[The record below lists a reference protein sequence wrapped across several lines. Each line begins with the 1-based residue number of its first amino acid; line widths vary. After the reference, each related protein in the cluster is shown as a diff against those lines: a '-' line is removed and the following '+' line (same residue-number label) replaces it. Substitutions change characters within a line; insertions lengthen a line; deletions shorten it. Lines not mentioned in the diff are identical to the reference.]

1 MSRKQALL
9 RGTFILTAT
18 GIATRLMG
26 FFYRIFLSRTFH
38 AEGVGLYQLIFP
50 VYALCFS
57 FTAAGIQVALS
68 RIVAS
73 RISLHQEREAVLTL
87 RVSLFLTVILSAA
100 ATLFLQHNARWIAS
114 ELLSDKRCA
123 DLLVAM
129 SWSFPFAAVHSCI
142 CGYYFGKKQTKVPA
156 ISQLLE
162 QFVRIFSVWF
172 FYKIGLH
179 YSSEVHITI
188 AVFGLVCGEVAAAA
202 YSAWMLK
209 RTIAE
214 HRGRFMEYFRPAGE
228 LLRLSVPLTA
238 NRVLLNVLQSV
249 EAVSIPLRLQS
260 HGHTLSESLSIYGV
274 LTGMA
279 LPCIMFPSA
288 ITNSVST
295 MLLPTV
301 AEIQATADR
310 KKIKKLVQKVIIKIS
325 SEGNYILLHFRHL
338 LYARFLYIRKLDWN
352 RYLSQPRSREVH
364 SYHVVHLPVPL
375 HEHYAD
381 QHHQRSGQDYNLL
394 LHQYVWASGAHRKR
408 ILPDTHVW
416 YSGLPV
422 GNAGKPAGSDCVGN
436 GCPRQIS

>member
-209 RTIAE
+209 RTITE

-238 NRVLLNVLQSV
+238 NRVLLNILQSV
-249 EAVSIPLRLQS
+249 EAVSIPMRLQS

-310 KKIKKLVQKVIIKIS
+310 GELKKLVQKVIISCFTLGIFCMLGFFIL
-325 SEGNYILLHFRHL
+325 GNWIGTVIFHSPEAGKFILTMSFICP
-338 LYARFLYIRKLDWN
+338 FLYTNTTLTSIINGLGKTTTSFFINTFGLLVRIGSVFFLIPMFGILGYLWGMLASQLVVTVWAMAVLA
-352 RYLSQPRSREVH
+352 RYL
-364 SYHVVHLPVPL
+364 
-375 HEHYAD
+375 
-381 QHHQRSGQDYNLL
+381 
-394 LHQYVWASGAHRKR
+394 K
-408 ILPDTHVW
+408 
-416 YSGLPV
+416 
-422 GNAGKPAGSDCVGN
+422 K
-436 GCPRQIS
+436 

>member
-209 RTIAE
+209 RTIA
-214 HRGRFMEYFRPAGE
+214 
-228 LLRLSVPLTA
+228 
-238 NRVLLNVLQSV
+238 
-249 EAVSIPLRLQS
+249 
-260 HGHTLSESLSIYGV
+260 
-274 LTGMA
+274 
-279 LPCIMFPSA
+279 
-288 ITNSVST
+288 
-295 MLLPTV
+295 
-301 AEIQATADR
+301 
-310 KKIKKLVQKVIIKIS
+310 
-325 SEGNYILLHFRHL
+325 
-338 LYARFLYIRKLDWN
+338 
-352 RYLSQPRSREVH
+352 
-364 SYHVVHLPVPL
+364 
-375 HEHYAD
+375 
-381 QHHQRSGQDYNLL
+381 
-394 LHQYVWASGAHRKR
+394 
-408 ILPDTHVW
+408 
-416 YSGLPV
+416 
-422 GNAGKPAGSDCVGN
+422 
-436 GCPRQIS
+436 

>member
-57 FTAAGIQVALS
+57 FTAAGIQVALL

-156 ISQLLE
+156 I
-162 QFVRIFSVWF
+162 
-172 FYKIGLH
+172 
-179 YSSEVHITI
+179 
-188 AVFGLVCGEVAAAA
+188 A
-202 YSAWMLK
+202 SA
-209 RTIAE
+209 
-214 HRGRFMEYFRPAGE
+214 
-228 LLRLSVPLTA
+228 
-238 NRVLLNVLQSV
+238 
-249 EAVSIPLRLQS
+249 
-260 HGHTLSESLSIYGV
+260 
-274 LTGMA
+274 
-279 LPCIMFPSA
+279 
-288 ITNSVST
+288 
-295 MLLPTV
+295 
-301 AEIQATADR
+301 
-310 KKIKKLVQKVIIKIS
+310 
-325 SEGNYILLHFRHL
+325 
-338 LYARFLYIRKLDWN
+338 
-352 RYLSQPRSREVH
+352 
-364 SYHVVHLPVPL
+364 
-375 HEHYAD
+375 
-381 QHHQRSGQDYNLL
+381 
-394 LHQYVWASGAHRKR
+394 
-408 ILPDTHVW
+408 DT
-416 YSGLPV
+416 
-422 GNAGKPAGSDCVGN
+422 
-436 GCPRQIS
+436 